1 MATRLSSH
9 HVGELI
15 VFYAFATVLFVGLLA
30 STMISVAGS
39 LGPYATLRVDVWF
52 VISIVALVVF
62 GQLFERRINTYE
74 VSETQ
79 IRFLLFRWIPIARIE
94 IADIQELA
102 RCSSWEIWKFHR
114 VRWVN
119 RLSGNCVMIRRA
131 RGLTQTLVIT
141 PDSPAE
147 FIPQIEEAKR
157 KLIAAQKPDPDRR
170 VRRQWE
176 GDNRLRAK

>member
-1 MATRLSSH
+1 MTTRLSSH

-15 VFYAFATVLFVGLLA
+15 VFYAFAMILFVGLLA

-52 VISIVALVVF
+52 VILIVALLVF
-62 GQLFERRINTYE
+62 GQLFERRINNYD

-79 IRFLLFRWIPIARIE
+79 IRFLLFRCIPIARIK

-102 RCSSWEIWKFHR
+102 RCSSLEIWKLHR
-114 VRWVN
+114 ARWVN
-119 RLSGNCVMIRRA
+119 RLWGNCVMIRRS

-141 PDSPAE
+141 PDSPSE
-147 FIPQIEEAKR
+147 FILRIEEAKR
-157 KLIAAQKPDPDRR
+157 KLITAQKT
-170 VRRQWE
+170 
-176 GDNRLRAK
+176 